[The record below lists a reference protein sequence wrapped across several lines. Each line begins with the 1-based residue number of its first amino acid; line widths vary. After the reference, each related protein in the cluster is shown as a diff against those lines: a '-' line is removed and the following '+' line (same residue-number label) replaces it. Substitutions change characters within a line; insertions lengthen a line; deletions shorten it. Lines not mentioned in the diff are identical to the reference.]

1 MQFSPHQLQGG
12 QGTGLGLY
20 MSKGVMDL
28 HDGSI
33 GVDSAG
39 EGLGASFYI
48 ELPVEDL
55 RPAEAPFEKGI
66 PKKKYS
72 TQNL

>member
-1 MQFSPHQLQGG
+1 
-12 QGTGLGLY
+12 

-28 HDGSI
+28 HDGFI

-48 ELPVEDL
+48 ELPVDEL
-55 RPAEAPFEKGI
+55 KPIEASPEEGNFKF
-66 PKKKYS
+66 
-72 TQNL
+72 